1 MTAQSQAQQLIQQLQ
16 SPYFSKPN
24 NSTKTSP
31 TSLSVQVNAG
41 SASVNNQ
48 TLIPQRQQ
56 HQQQSPQHTVS
67 QNFQKSAV

>member
-24 NSTKTSP
+24 NTTKTSP

-41 SASVNNQ
+41 AASASVNNQ
-48 TLIPQRQQ
+48 TLIPQ
-56 HQQQSPQHTVS
+56 HTVS
-67 QNFQKSAV
+67 QQKISSTIFFS

>member
-41 SASVNNQ
+41 AASASVNNQ
-48 TLIPQRQQ
+48 TLIPQ
-56 HQQQSPQHTVS
+56 HTVS
-67 QNFQKSAV
+67 QKISTTIFFS